1 MVSSKEYSGLKTV
14 KETMSDFRELFDLWE
29 VEAADWKVVRFT
41 QGNEIGYQ
49 VQWWMPY
56 DHHVHEV
63 SCNTQRTPDANLR
76 VIYHFVAALQKN
88 AQRGVL
94 AAYGGHRYLAL
105 LPGSPTSDTDRVKA
119 GGSPPPPDRA
129 RRYKGLRAAC
139 ERLGVRETADQ
150 GIVDATY
157 RHLAKTAHP
166 DAGGSAEA
174 MALLTEARD
183 IIYGRRGWTAV
194 EPEL

>member
-1 MVSSKEYSGLKTV
+1 MVSSRNYGCFKTLR
-14 KETMSDFRELFDLWE
+14 ETRIDFQDLFRLWE
-29 VEAADWKVVRFT
+29 VEAEDWKVV
-41 QGNEIGYQ
+41 QLNEGGYQ

-56 DHHVHEV
+56 DTHVHEV

-105 LPGSPTSDTDRVKA
+105 LPGSPNSDTGRVKA
-119 GGSPPPPDRA
+119 GGSQPVERT

-150 GIVDATY
+150 GIVDASY
-157 RHLAKTAHP
+157 RHLAKSAHP

-194 EPEL
+194 DPEP